1 MASPLSEI
9 LAALVSGIPALAVAV
24 IGWAV
29 NRKDL
34 QAEIAHLREANLK
47 LTDALHLS
55 MYGHARDDKG

>member
-24 IGWAV
+24 IAWAV

-34 QAEIAHLREANLK
+34 QAEIAHLREQNVK

-55 MYGHARDDKG
+55 LYGHARGEEK

>member
-9 LAALVSGIPALAVAV
+9 VAALVTGVPALAVAV

-47 LTDALHLS
+47 LTEALHLS
-55 MYGHARDDKG
+55 LYGHHREDEK